1 MVKYLMLSNMG
12 EFEESLNGFRS
23 IQISD
28 LDNYGLISMYYI
40 YYSCGLQ
47 NMGKYDDALR
57 LYDEYL
63 CRYDDFPKDE
73 IMAERDKVLGQMH

>member
-1 MVKYLMLSNMG
+1 MFKKHMSNN
-12 EFEESLNGFRS
+12 LLKKA
-23 IQISD
+23 QYY
-28 LDNYGLISMYYI
+28 YG
-40 YYSCGLQ
+40 CGLQ